1 MKEKLNLRNILA
13 WGGALLAII
22 AFFVCMT
29 AGLKGSAMYDM
40 GMVVNVNMKGLIIG
54 TQKAVVDVPIVGKIT
69 EELPNVARP
78 TLSLI
83 GIILAIVAAIAVV
96 VVSFVVKDEKT
107 QKIITLVCGVVIVV
121 AAVLVLLL
129 KSGYISALANKVGAD
144 KEAIKETYAD
154 MNLNGGA
161 IATAVMLILGGGVVI
176 ASTQADKLVAK
187 K

>member
-1 MKEKLNLRNILA
+1 MKEKLNLRNFLA

-29 AGLKGSAMYDM
+29 AGLKGTI
-40 GMVVNVNMKGLIIG
+40 GTGIGQVTTNLKGLIIG
-54 TQKAVVDVPIVGKIT
+54 TQKQVVEGIT
-69 EELPNVARP
+69 AEMPSDFVARP
-78 TLSLI
+78 VLSLV
-83 GIILAIVAAIAVV
+83 GIILALVAALAVV

-129 KSGYISALANKVGAD
+129 KSGYISAYANKMEAD
-144 KEAIKETYAD
+144 KELVKEQFASFK
-154 MNLNGGA
+154 LNGGA
-161 IATAVMLILGGGVVI
+161 IATAIMLVLGGGAVI